1 MDSPTNKHNMA
12 LANLGLQSYLKMLLN
27 DNFIRAL
34 SDQLCL
40 SKQISDGN
48 HHAEL
53 GPRLVQMPTC
63 IRATSWSG

>member
-34 SDQLCL
+34 SAQLCL
-40 SKQISDGN
+40 SQ
-48 HHAEL
+48 HLRRQQA
-53 GPRLVQMPTC
+53 C
-63 IRATSWSG
+63 